1 MPELTIYPGDNLA
14 TLQQLQAAGARFDL
28 VEIDGPYGAGLEG
41 WDTLSEDEYLA
52 HYAARL
58 PLVRDVLQPWGV
70 AFLFGYPEGCAEIKA
85 WARVTGTL
93 SMRRWLT
100 WYKQRTAHKGR
111 KVETILFFHR
121 DVPRADDGAWGA
133 MLKTERER
141 RGLTL
146 VQVGQE
152 ALKRGHAQWWCRGGN
167 MYFETGSGGTPSL
180 QDFCILADIF
190 NFDTDA
196 WAYVLGGSYAG
207 LTDLDYLGFSY
218 PEDTK
223 TINSAGL
230 RSKPMG
236 LYSDLFTPVTPP
248 RAAKRALVLYGG
260 SGNAAIAAGRLG
272 YDVTVC
278 ETDPARCDLIRR
290 RWAGHIEGRDLTP
303 VSDLGPMFAGV
314 T

>member
-28 VEIDGPYGAGLEG
+28 VEMDGPYGAGLES
-41 WDTLSEDEYLA
+41 WDTLREDEYVA

-70 AFLFGYPEGCAEIKA
+70 TFLFGYPEGCAEIKA
-85 WARVTGTL
+85 WARQTGTL
-93 SMRRWLT
+93 YLRRWLT

-111 KVETILFFHR
+111 KCETILLFVRPPQPNLAAEFKIWLKAARLAQGLKIVDCCRLTGINDKHLAKVGGWLWFENENAPTPTAHEYLKLGR
-121 DVPRADDGAWGA
+121 LFNIPA
-133 MLKTERER
+133 MFDQLC
-141 RGLTL
+141 TL
-146 VQVGQE
+146 
-152 ALKRGHAQWWCRGGN
+152 
-167 MYFETGSGGTPSL
+167 
-180 QDFCILADIF
+180 
-190 NFDTDA
+190 
-196 WAYVLGGSYAG
+196 GSYGG
-207 LTDLDYLGFSY
+207 LTDLDYISFSY
-218 PEDTK
+218 PEETK
-223 TINSAGL
+223 MINSAGL

-236 LYSDLFTPVTPP
+236 LYSDLFTPAVPP
-248 RAAKRALVLYGG
+248 RAGKRALILYGG

-314 T
+314 A

>member
-1 MPELTIYPGDNLA
+1 MPALTIYPGDNLA

-70 AFLFGYPEGCAEIKA
+70 TFLFGYPEGCAEIKA
-85 WARVTGTL
+85 WARQTGTL
-93 SMRRWLT
+93 YLRRWLT

-111 KVETILFFHR
+111 KCETILLFVR
-121 DVPRADDGAWGA
+121 DNPDIEPLVEFGQMLRAARITRGWSLADIGQRAGRAWW
-133 MLKTERER
+133 
-141 RGLTL
+141 
-146 VQVGQE
+146 
-152 ALKRGHAQWWCRGGN
+152 HRGGN
-167 MYFETGSGGTPSL
+167 LYYETGRGGFPTRD
-180 QDFCILADIF
+180 DFAVLAELLG
-190 NFDTDA
+190 FDAEA
-196 WAYVLGGSYAG
+196 WWLRIYRCYDG
-207 LTDLDYLGFSY
+207 LSDLDYLGFSY

-248 RAAKRALVLYGG
+248 RASKRALILYGG

-314 T
+314 A

>member
-1 MPELTIYPGDNLA
+1 MSTLTICPGDNLA
-14 TLQQLQAAGARFDL
+14 TLQALRESGARFDL
-28 VEIDGPYGAGLEG
+28 VELDGPYGAGLEG

-85 WARVTGTL
+85 WARQTGTL
-93 SMRRWLT
+93 YLRRWLT

-111 KVETILFFHR
+111 KVETILLFAKGTPQA
-121 DVPRADDGAWGA
+121 PRLAAFGQMIRGARLA
-133 MLKTERER
+133 
-141 RGLTL
+141 RGWTL
-146 VQVGQE
+146 AQVGE
-152 ALKRGHAQWWCRGGN
+152 MAGRPWWHRGGN
-167 MYFETGSGGTPSL
+167 LYYETGSGGYPTL
-180 QDFCILADIF
+180 DDFLTLARIF
-190 NFDTDA
+190 EFDPNDWIAAVDA
-196 WAYVLGGSYAG
+196 SYDG
-207 LTDLDYLGFSY
+207 LTDLDYFGFSY

-223 TINSAGL
+223 TINAAGL

-248 RAAKRALVLYGG
+248 RATTRALILYGG

-278 ETDPARCDLIRR
+278 ESDPARCALIQR
-290 RWAGHIEGRDLTP
+290 RWAGHIDGRDETP
-303 VSDLGPMFAGV
+303 VSDLGPMFEGV
-314 T
+314 A